1 MRLGLVCIGAIII
14 LLTNIHAKAQ
24 TVDLFADTSSTI
36 SSKVTDITTGT
47 FKSTRIVNGQS
58 IENVGAGVL
67 DFKILHRFG
76 AINQGG
82 YNFFGLDQATMRL
95 GLDYGINSKLMIGI
109 GRSTFEKQYDAFFKY
124 RIIRQ
129 QTGKHHIPFSLSYA
143 SSLIYKSLRDA
154 LTTYTPYVSDKFSY
168 THQILLASKLNDY
181 FSLQLS
187 PTLIHYNMVDN
198 KNIPNDF
205 YSFGLGFR
213 QRISKR
219 VNITTEYYHRF
230 NSLNGYYDPL
240 SVGVDIETG
249 GHVFQ
254 LHVSN
259 STGMT
264 DRTFINETAGSWAKG
279 DLRFGFNISRVFT
292 LRKPK
297 ELRNI
302 KW

>member
-1 MRLGLVCIGAIII
+1 MFLRTISLTALLLLLVSIDIS
-14 LLTNIHAKAQ
+14 AQ
-24 TVDLFADTSSTI
+24 TVDLFAEDNKTI
-36 SSKVTDITTGT
+36 STDITTGT
-47 FKSTRIVNGQS
+47 FKATRIVNGQS
-58 IENVGAGVL
+58 IENVGSGVL

-76 AINQGG
+76 ALNQGG

-95 GLDYGINSKLMIGI
+95 GLDYGINNRLTVGI
-109 GRSTFEKQYDAFFKY
+109 GRSTFEKQYDAFLKY
-124 RIIRQ
+124 KIIRQ
-129 QTGKHHIPFSLSYA
+129 QKGAKNIPFSLSYA
-143 SSLIYKSLRDA
+143 SSVIYKSLRDA
-154 LTTYTPYVSDKFSY
+154 TTTYTPYTSDKFSY
-168 THQILLASKLNDY
+168 ANQLLLASKINDY
-181 FSLQLS
+181 LSIQLT
-187 PTLIHYNMVDN
+187 PTLIHYTMVDA
-198 KNIPNDF
+198 KTIPNDF
-205 YSFGLGFR
+205 YSLGFGFR
-213 QRISKR
+213 QRVSKR
-219 VNITTEYYHRF
+219 VNITTEYFYRF
-230 NSLNGYYDPL
+230 NKLDGYYNPL

-264 DRTFINETAGSWAKG
+264 ERTFINETTGSWGKG

>member
-1 MRLGLVCIGAIII
+1 MIKLHSFLLVICILAIQIN
-14 LLTNIHAKAQ
+14 TQAQ
-24 TVDLFADTSSTI
+24 KIDLFAETATPITSD
-36 SSKVTDITTGT
+36 VITSI
-47 FKSTRIVNGQS
+47 FKTTRIVNGQS

-76 AINQGG
+76 PISQGG

-95 GLDYGINSKLMIGI
+95 GLDYGITKKLMIGI
-109 GRSTFEKQYDAFFKY
+109 GRSTFEKQYDAFVKY
-124 RIIRQ
+124 KIVSQ
-129 QTGKHHIPFSLSYA
+129 QVGEHNIPLSISYVGT
-143 SSLIYKSLRDA
+143 SIYKSLKDLS
-154 LTTYTPYVSDKFSY
+154 LTYQPYVSDKFSFA
-168 THQILLASKLNDY
+168 HQILLARKFNDQ
-181 FSLQLS
+181 FSLQIT
-187 PTLIHYNMVDN
+187 PTLLHYNIVEN
-198 KNIPNDF
+198 KTIPNDF
-205 YSFGLGFR
+205 YSLGIGFR
-213 QRISKR
+213 QKISKR
-219 VNITTEYYHRF
+219 VNITTEYFYRY
-230 NSLNGYYDPL
+230 NKLDGYYDPL

-264 DRTFINETAGSWAKG
+264 ERTFINETAGSWAKG

-297 ELRNI
+297 ELRDI

>member
-1 MRLGLVCIGAIII
+1 MFLRTISLTALLLLLVSIDIS
-14 LLTNIHAKAQ
+14 AQ
-24 TVDLFADTSSTI
+24 TVDLFAEENKTI
-36 SSKVTDITTGT
+36 STDITTGT
-47 FKSTRIVNGQS
+47 FKATRIVNGQS
-58 IENVGAGVL
+58 IENVGSGVL

-76 AINQGG
+76 ALNQGG

-95 GLDYGINSKLMIGI
+95 GLDYGINNRLTVGI
-109 GRSTFEKQYDAFFKY
+109 GRSTFEKQYDAFLKY
-124 RIIRQ
+124 KIIRQ
-129 QTGKHHIPFSLSYA
+129 QKGAKNIPFSLSYA
-143 SSLIYKSLRDA
+143 SSVIYKSLRDA
-154 LTTYTPYVSDKFSY
+154 TTTYTPYTSDKFSY
-168 THQILLASKLNDY
+168 ANQLLLASKINDY
-181 FSLQLS
+181 LSIQLT
-187 PTLIHYNMVDN
+187 PTLIHYNMVET
-198 KNIPNDF
+198 KTIPNDF
-205 YSFGLGFR
+205 YSLGFGFR
-213 QRISKR
+213 QRVSKR
-219 VNITTEYYHRF
+219 VNITTEYFYRF
-230 NSLNGYYDPL
+230 NKLDGYYNPL

-264 DRTFINETAGSWAKG
+264 ERTFINETTGSWGKG

>member
-1 MRLGLVCIGAIII
+1 MFLRTISLTALLLLLVSIDIS
-14 LLTNIHAKAQ
+14 AQ
-24 TVDLFADTSSTI
+24 TVDLFAEDNKTI
-36 SSKVTDITTGT
+36 STDITTGT
-47 FKSTRIVNGQS
+47 FKATRIVNGQS
-58 IENVGAGVL
+58 IENVGSGVL

-76 AINQGG
+76 ALNQGG

-95 GLDYGINSKLMIGI
+95 GLDYGINNRLTVGI
-109 GRSTFEKQYDAFFKY
+109 GRSTFEKQYDAFLKY
-124 RIIRQ
+124 KIIRQ
-129 QTGKHHIPFSLSYA
+129 QKGAKNIPFSLSYA
-143 SSLIYKSLRDA
+143 SSVIYKSLRDA
-154 LTTYTPYVSDKFSY
+154 TTTYTPYTSDKFSY
-168 THQILLASKLNDY
+168 ANQLLLASKINDY
-181 FSLQLS
+181 LSIQLT
-187 PTLIHYNMVDN
+187 PTLIHYNMVDA
-198 KNIPNDF
+198 KTIPNDF
-205 YSFGLGFR
+205 YSLGFGFR
-213 QRISKR
+213 QRVSKR
-219 VNITTEYYHRF
+219 VNITTEYFYRF
-230 NSLNGYYDPL
+230 NKLDGYYNPL

-264 DRTFINETAGSWAKG
+264 ERTFINETTGSWGKG

>member
-1 MRLGLVCIGAIII
+1 MLLRSLRIGALFI
-14 LLTNIHAKAQ
+14 LLLSTQAKAQ
-24 TVDLFADTSSTI
+24 TVDLFSENNYSNNP
-36 SSKVTDITTGT
+36 DIITGT

-58 IENVGAGVL
+58 IENVGPGIL
-67 DFKILHRFG
+67 DFKIMHRFG
-76 AINQGG
+76 PISDGG
-82 YNFFGLDQATMRL
+82 YNFFGLDQATMRI
-95 GLDYGINSKLMIGI
+95 GLDYGITDRLMIGI
-109 GRSTFEKQYDAFFKY
+109 GRSTFEKQYDGFLKFK
-124 RIIRQ
+124 IIRQ
-129 QTGKHHIPFSLSYA
+129 QQGQKNIPFSLSYA
-143 SSLIYKSLRDA
+143 SSVIYKSMKDA
-154 LTTYTPYVSDKFSY
+154 ATTYTPYVSDKFSFS
-168 THQILLASKLNDY
+168 HQLLLASKVNDY

-187 PTLIHYNMVDN
+187 PTLIHYNMVDT
-198 KNIPNDF
+198 KTTPNDF
-205 YSFGLGFR
+205 YSLGVGFR
-213 QRISKR
+213 QRVSKR

-230 NSLNGYYDPL
+230 NKLEGYNDPL

-264 DRTFINETAGSWAKG
+264 DRTFINETAGSWGKG

-292 LRKPK
+292 VRKPK